1 MCACICGWVYECCV
15 FLVFC
20 AFVRARAWVKTAALS
35 CCSQPQPN
43 TYKALVSMCVRACV
57 RVMLGV
63 CVCLCAM
70 YIVCACIARVRNSCV
85 RCCLL
90 PQNHHT
96 GDCRP
101 CQWRIRGPRGIIL
114 CVHLLR
120 CAYIACV
127 RFCLRLPQNHHI
139 GDCRPCQWRIRGPR
153 GTPESAA
160 VDAGAAHAIDQVP

>member
-1 MCACICGWVYECCV
+1 M
-15 FLVFC
+15 
-20 AFVRARAWVKTAALS
+20 KTAALS

-63 CVCLCAM
+63 CVCLCVM
-70 YIVCACIARVRNSCV
+70 FFVCAGTARKLHACV
-85 RCCLL
+85 LSIL

-96 GDCRP
+96 
-101 CQWRIRGPRGIIL
+101 
-114 CVHLLR
+114 
-120 CAYIACV
+120 
-127 RFCLRLPQNHHI
+127 